1 MSFIDNIKN
10 DIEEASARYDLMND
24 KIMLFE
30 SVAYNNYII
39 KQKEAY
45 LDAYRYGGD
54 VEDYMTES
62 EGGSFADKIKS
73 TIRKIADALR
83 EFLQKCKEK
92 IIEMMQKIRES
103 SLVEKLE
110 NLFKA
115 NPNTSKIK
123 VEIDDNSKKIN
134 LLEKARDSLQKQKA
148 KIKSGKISEKDGDE
162 IEDRN
167 NKIAVVVAASAA
179 TVAVTLGTI
188 LILLKKRTKEAN
200 NSLSPEEKAYNE
212 WLKIVDELTTKGKNY
227 DMDKDNWGKPS
238 VINMPGKTED
248 LTNYYKPSTSA
259 LAVRKTWADSE
270 TSNVTVNYNPE
281 IGHILTSGAAQE
293 SKIKQAIAKLHLSEI
308 SNLINAAKIGIST
321 IGNNATEATSKLKG
335 KTKVPT
341 PSVESAYEDSFDAD
355 DYFSELCNDIFGDD
369 TSTEDDFDTM
379 YSELCNDIF
388 F

>member
-1 MSFIDNIKN
+1 MPIRIYPKSKSPNEIFSENIISK
-10 DIEEASARYDLMND
+10 AYKS
-24 KIMLFE
+24 
-30 SVAYNNYII
+30 YNNYF
-39 KQKEAY
+39 Y
-45 LDAYRYGGD
+45 NML
-54 VEDYMTES
+54 
-62 EGGSFADKIKS
+62 
-73 TIRKIADALR
+73 
-83 EFLQKCKEK
+83 C
-92 IIEMMQKIRES
+92 
-103 SLVEKLE
+103 
-110 NLFKA
+110 LF
-115 NPNTSKIK
+115 N
-123 VEIDDNSKKIN
+123 
-134 LLEKARDSLQKQKA
+134 
-148 KIKSGKISEKDGDE
+148 
-162 IEDRN
+162 
-167 NKIAVVVAASAA
+167 
-179 TVAVTLGTI
+179 
-188 LILLKKRTKEAN
+188 
-200 NSLSPEEKAYNE
+200 EEKAYNE

-379 YSELCNDIF
+379 YSERCNDIF